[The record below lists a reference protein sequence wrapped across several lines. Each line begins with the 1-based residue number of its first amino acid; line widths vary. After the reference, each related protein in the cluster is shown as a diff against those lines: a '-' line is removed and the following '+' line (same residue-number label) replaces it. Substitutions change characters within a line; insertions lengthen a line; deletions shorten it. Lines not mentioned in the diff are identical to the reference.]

1 MPAAR
6 AMSSGAGTFQCV
18 GGWGACLP
26 LLTPVTVVLVPLKT
40 LCSLAG
46 DYDVVVIGGG
56 PGGYVAAIKAGQ
68 LGMKVRPHSLHCVL
82 GRLLV
87 LRGPPW
93 QWRLLVTASRCMTW
107 TVFCASQVACVEKR
121 GSLGGTCLNVG
132 CIPSKALLNSSHM
145 FEHAKKD
152 FKKHGI
158 IGALLPPRASIL
170 DIILGNPRVPRS
182 SWPLH
187 MLCVDT
193 CAPLRLTLQ

>member
-1 MPAAR
+1 
-6 AMSSGAGTFQCV
+6 MSQ
-18 GGWGACLP
+18 
-26 LLTPVTVVLVPLKT
+26 
-40 LCSLAG
+40 
-46 DYDVVVIGGG
+46 YDVIVIGAG
-56 PGGYVAAIKAGQ
+56 PGGYVCAIRCAQ
-68 LGMKVRPHSLHCVL
+68 LGLKTAVVE
-82 GRLLV
+82 GRE
-87 LRGPPW
+87 
-93 QWRLLVTASRCMTW
+93 T
-107 TVFCASQVACVEKR
+107 
-121 GSLGGTCLNVG
+121 LGGTCLNVG